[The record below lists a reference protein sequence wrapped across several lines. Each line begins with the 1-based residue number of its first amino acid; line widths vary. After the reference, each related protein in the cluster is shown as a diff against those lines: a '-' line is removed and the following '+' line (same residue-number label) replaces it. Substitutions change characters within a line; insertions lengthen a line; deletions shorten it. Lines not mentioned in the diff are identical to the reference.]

1 MKKKINS
8 IAGVTLIEILIGVVI
23 STVMMAA
30 MYTSYNIVNSTY
42 SQVTDTAKISSTGR
56 DVVGMIIRDVRMA
69 GYKYFNDDI
78 AIDVVKHIPILIT
91 KKDISNPCDKI
102 DIVYGD
108 IKYDNSTTPPTHTFE
123 RIKVTYYCEL
133 SEAIDKKAQADLL
146 CSGAACEIGKTQGV
160 KAIKKSRVRWC
171 AGTKT
176 WEDPDTAPCSS
187 SKDLQYYAEE
197 LIVDYIEDLIFIP
210 IDEKGKVISPPPSS
224 TANSDKVNSIKVVD
238 ILLSVRSKKD
248 FYRTM
253 KSRVKKA
260 LIDDTRKISKNDKYL
275 RDTIIVSAHARN
287 LGL

>member
-69 GYKYFNDDI
+69 GYKYFNDDV
-78 AIDVVKHIPILIT
+78 AIDVVEHIPILIT

-123 RIKVTYYCEL
+123 RIKVTYYCDL
-133 SEAIDKKAQADLL
+133 SKAIDKKAQALGN

-176 WEDPDTAPCSS
+176 WDDPDSPCSG
-187 SKDLQYYAEE
+187 SKDLQYYDEE
-197 LIVDYIEDLIFIP
+197 LIVDYIEDLSFIP

-260 LIDDTRKISKNDKYL
+260 LIDDTRKISKNDKY
-275 RDTIIVSAHARN
+275 VSAHARN